1 MRTNNQEYW
10 DEQAADYDS
19 LYTSPWW
26 RREDDRVK
34 EWLLRLSLPKD
45 RVPVI
50 LDIGCGT
57 GFLFRQLVAA
67 NICCEY
73 VGFDISAEMIKNF
86 HPPHRE
92 GVHLEEADVAD
103 YRWPRPYAPDLI
115 ASIYCPLSFSAERWS
130 AVRRLAAK
138 QEPGGLLFLMV
149 LNRYSLRRLLHF
161 QLSAQGNFDPREQ
174 PNTLTSVRSSNV
186 EVFYDRPSQV
196 RAAVGNAGYK
206 ILHLGG
212 DGPLSGLLEDV
223 RLWRV
228 NALVGERSPA
238 LSYSMLLIAEK
249 ILCLA

>member
-1 MRTNNQEYW
+1 MTIQHSAFLVTFCGTLRRPVRPNLRARDMRTNNQEYW

-86 HPPHRE
+86 HP
-92 GVHLEEADVAD
+92 
-103 YRWPRPYAPDLI
+103 
-115 ASIYCPLSFSAERWS
+115 S
-130 AVRRLAAK
+130 
-138 QEPGGLLFLMV
+138 
-149 LNRYSLRRLLHF
+149 
-161 QLSAQGNFDPREQ
+161 
-174 PNTLTSVRSSNV
+174 
-186 EVFYDRPSQV
+186 
-196 RAAVGNAGYK
+196 
-206 ILHLGG
+206 
-212 DGPLSGLLEDV
+212 
-223 RLWRV
+223 
-228 NALVGERSPA
+228 
-238 LSYSMLLIAEK
+238 
-249 ILCLA
+249 